1 MFGKNKENKHMNI
14 LVCISSVPDTT
25 SKINFTENNTK
36 FDKNGIQ
43 FVINPYDEFGL
54 TKAIMLKEEIQADVS
69 VITVGDASVEPV
81 MRKALAIGAD
91 KAVRINMQPMDS
103 FSTANEIASY
113 IKQNNYDII
122 IAGKESSDYNGGAVP
137 GIVSEILDIPF
148 INACNGL
155 SIEGEQ
161 INLSREIDGGIEKIQ
176 TKTPLIIG
184 GQKGL
189 VEESELKIPNMRG
202 IMTARTKPLEV
213 IEATNNNH
221 LTESI
226 EFEKPSAK
234 GECKMIDENNIN
246 ELVNEL
252 HNVTKVI

>member
-1 MFGKNKENKHMNI
+1 MNI

-54 TKAIMLKEEIQADVS
+54 TKAIMLKEKFQANVS

-103 FSTANEIASY
+103 FSTANEIANY
-113 IKQNNYDII
+113 VKQNNYDIV
-122 IAGKESSDYNGGAVP
+122 IAGKESSDYNSGAVP
-137 GIVSEILDIPF
+137 GIISEILDIPF
-148 INACNGL
+148 VNACNGL
-155 SIEGEQ
+155 SIDGEQ
-161 INLSREIDGGIEKIQ
+161 VNLSREIDGGIEKIQ

-213 IEATNNNH
+213 IEATASNH

-226 EFEKPSAK
+226 EFEKPSVK
-234 GECKMIDENNIN
+234 GECKMIDENNIS

-252 HNVTKVI
+252 QNVIKVI